1 VRKAGQHVRI
11 SAQLLSGKDG
21 GHLWADRY
29 DRDLTDIFAIQ
40 DEITHEIVTQLTVK
54 LLPGERDRAREWAA
68 RAPLGRRR
76 NQWPRPASGRTGRCR
91 RARPAQAQ
99 ATKSRKRRQMRVKHW
114 IGGASGLALLLAGA
128 GVATAHPLDGLSA
141 EEMTETVSILK
152 AEGKTTDDARFP
164 LN

>member
-11 SAQLLSGKDG
+11 SPQLVSGKDG

-76 NQWPRPASGRTGRCR
+76 NQWPRPAAVG
-91 RARPAQAQ
+91 AYRPMP
-99 ATKSRKRRQMRVKHW
+99 SC
-114 IGGASGLALLLAGA
+114 
-128 GVATAHPLDGLSA
+128 
-141 EEMTETVSILK
+141 
-152 AEGKTTDDARFP
+152 
-164 LN
+164 